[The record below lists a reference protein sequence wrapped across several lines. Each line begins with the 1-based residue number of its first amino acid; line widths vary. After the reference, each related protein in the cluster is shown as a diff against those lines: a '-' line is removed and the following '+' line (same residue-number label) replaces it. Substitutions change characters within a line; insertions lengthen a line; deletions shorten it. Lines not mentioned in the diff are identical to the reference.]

1 MPSPTGIDRQV
12 HVGNMAQPFC
22 PDPGTSAEPAVPP
35 KSSPYWTQ
43 GVLMRIASRPFARAS
58 FSARS
63 YFLMTLGV
71 LVLGWGTAG
80 CEDKHIGRPCV
91 TNADAG
97 TVGASGGQVAIIS
110 SPNLQCPS
118 RICLL
123 PADESMATTPAY
135 HDGAFC
141 TYSCNTDDDCSD
153 AEIGD
158 KSQSD
163 DKRCKSN
170 FICTIATTT
179 GPFCCQ
185 KYCVCH
191 DFVYVPPGGI
201 PTPVACEPNA
211 GNSCENI
218 H

>member
-1 MPSPTGIDRQV
+1 
-12 HVGNMAQPFC
+12 
-22 PDPGTSAEPAVPP
+22 
-35 KSSPYWTQ
+35 
-43 GVLMRIASRPFARAS
+43 MRIASRPFARAGV
-58 FSARS
+58 SARS

-71 LVLGWGTAG
+71 LVLGWATAG

-123 PADESMATTPAY
+123 PADESMAGLD

-141 TYSCNTDDDCSD
+141 TASCNTDDDCSD
-153 AEIGD
+153 AETGD
-158 KSQSD
+158 KATAGD
-163 DKRCKSN
+163 TRCKGN
-170 FICTIATTT
+170 FICAVATTT
-179 GPFCCQ
+179 GPFCCE
-185 KYCVCH
+185 KFCVCH
-191 DFVYVPPGGI
+191 DFVFVPQGGLQTPSACMPG
-201 PTPVACEPNA
+201 AA
-211 GNSCENI
+211 NSCPNI